1 MKNLKI
7 AGLAVQGER
16 FGIGHASRLR
26 YLQGSSKELG
36 WDISLFDIT
45 EFSVDQKQ
53 VENLI
58 KELRFFD
65 CIIIDLDPRF
75 VEENCEILS
84 QVLVALQHSKCTLVL
99 IDSRIDF
106 PIMHTFP
113 DVQFHLVICPYGS
126 SGVVIGGNK
135 IIGFGASVFEESLQ
149 ELRRRIRNPIRT
161 PRNILITCGGSD
173 PFNITTLYLRS
184 LNLLRSRNLNVLIVI
199 GCHFPPSNLLILE
212 NEAKKS
218 HHQIQFL
225 NSPESLT
232 QSYIGIDVALV
243 TGGLT
248 RNEVLFLGI
257 PSIVTDLN
265 IDQEVSTKL
274 FESEG
279 GLLRAGTYH
288 KDSEEDLIVSMSM
301 KALNLLNSQ
310 TLRKEIS
317 ISARLLMPDGG
328 GELILREIE
337 RICKKMNHL

>member
-1 MKNLKI
+1 MKSLKI

-26 YLQGSSKELG
+26 YLLGSSKELD
-36 WDISLFDIT
+36 WDTSQFDIT
-45 EFSVDQKQ
+45 EISVDQKQ

-58 KELRFFD
+58 NELSVFD

-84 QVLVALQHSKCTLVL
+84 QVFVALQQSKCILIL
-99 IDSRIDF
+99 IDSRADF
-106 PIMHTFP
+106 PIRHIFP
-113 DVQFHLVICPYGS
+113 DIQFHLEICPYGS
-126 SGVVIGGNK
+126 SGVVIDGNK
-135 IIGFGASVFEESLQ
+135 IVGFGASVFEESLRD
-149 ELRRRIRNPIRT
+149 LRRRIRNPIRT

-184 LNLLRSRNLNVLIVI
+184 LNLLRSKNLNIVIVI
-199 GCHFPPSNLLILE
+199 GCHFPPRNLLILE

-232 QSYIGIDVALV
+232 QSYTGIDVALV

-248 RNEVLFLGI
+248 RNEVLFLGV

-265 IDQEVSTKL
+265 IEQEVSTKL

-288 KDSEEDLIVSMSM
+288 QDSEEDLIASMSM

-310 TLRKEIS
+310 TLRKEIA

-328 GELILREIE
+328 GELVLREIE
-337 RICKKMNHL
+337 RVCNKKNHL